1 LTLPQAAFSY
11 RILIVDDEPTIRE
24 VGKMVLETQGYE
36 VITAGDGFE
45 ALLALKKSLP
55 DIIISDL
62 SMPNMNGFEFL
73 SVVRRRFPTIPVIVI
88 SGEFTA
94 LTYPESVLT
103 DAYFAKGQ
111 YTLDALFAKI
121 LDLICEL
128 PSRPRVGSSDK
139 AAIWVKND
147 RGMVAVTC
155 TDCLRTFPVAGTIQ
169 GVNTVP
175 CEFCPCAIRF
185 EVIGTLTASV

>member
-1 LTLPQAAFSY
+1 MPQAAFSY

-45 ALLALKKSLP
+45 ALLALKRSLP

-62 SMPNMNGFEFL
+62 SMPNMSGFEFL
-73 SVVRRRFPTIPVIVI
+73 SVVRRRFPNIPVIVI
-88 SGEFTA
+88 SGEFTGVSC
-94 LTYPESVLT
+94 PESVLT

-111 YTLDALFAKI
+111 YTLDALFVKI
-121 LDLICEL
+121 LELIHEL
-128 PSRPRVGSSDK
+128 PSRPRAGRPDK
-139 AAIWVKND
+139 AAVWVKND
-147 RGMVAVTC
+147 KGIVAVTC
-155 TDCLRTFPVAGTIQ
+155 IDCLRTFPVAGTIE

-175 CEFCPCAIRF
+175 CEFCPCSIRF
-185 EVIGTLTASV
+185 EVIGSLAP

>member
-1 LTLPQAAFSY
+1 MPQASFLY

-24 VGKMVLETQGYE
+24 VGKMLLESRGYE

-45 ALLALKKSLP
+45 GLLALKGSLP

-62 SMPNMNGFEFL
+62 SMPNMSGFEFL
-73 SVVRRRFPTIPVIVI
+73 SVVRRRFPTVPVIVI
-88 SGEFTA
+88 SGEFTDMNC
-94 LTYPESVLT
+94 PESVLT

-111 YTLDALFAKI
+111 YTPDALFRKI
-121 LDLICEL
+121 LALLQEL
-128 PSRPRVGSSDK
+128 PSRPRVGRPDK
-139 AAIWVKND
+139 AAVWVKND

-169 GVNTVP
+169 GVNNVA
-175 CEFCPCAIRF
+175 CEFCPCTIRF
-185 EVIGTLTASV
+185 EVIGA